1 MNDKTVK
8 TTAFPGSATSGAV
21 SSNLTEAQ
29 EKALDLVK
37 KGAQLEE
44 MKVVVQGH
52 LNTIEQL
59 RESLKQEQ
67 AKIAVLEEKIK
78 GQAALEA
85 KIKELSDVLG
95 KISGI
100 AATGK

>member
-8 TTAFPGSATSGAV
+8 TSAFPGSATSSAI

-44 MKVVVQGH
+44 MKIVVQGH

-67 AKIAVLEEKIK
+67 AKVAALEEKIK
-78 GQAALEA
+78 GQVVLEA
-85 KIKELSDVLG
+85 KIKELSEVLG

-100 AATGK
+100 AASGK

>member
-1 MNDKTVK
+1 MNPMNDKTVK
-8 TTAFPGSATSGAV
+8 TSAFPGSATSGAV

-52 LNTIEQL
+52 LNTIENCAKA
-59 RESLKQEQ
+59 SSKSKLKLPCW
-67 AKIAVLEEKIK
+67 KKKSKVRRC
-78 GQAALEA
+78 
-85 KIKELSDVLG
+85 
-95 KISGI
+95 
-100 AATGK
+100 